1 MTYLVDEGKMVDIV
15 YLDFSKPV
23 DIVSH
28 RIPLE
33 KLAAPKS
40 VLKLFRE
47 VILQE
52 FSLSTENIIPYLNYL
67 EMS

>member
-1 MTYLVDEGKMVDIV
+1 MTHLVDEGKMVDIV
-15 YLDFSKPV
+15 YLGFSKPF

-33 KLAAPKS
+33 KLPAPKS

-47 VILQE
+47 IILQE

-67 EMS
+67 EIS